1 MILGSVTIFRCC
13 LGQYNSA
20 MKIEFRENGS
30 IGIETGGK
38 LVLRQGEQEVVI
50 EKPRV
55 SLCRCGHSANKPF
68 CDGAHKTAGFVA
80 PAAVIELKTDA

>member
-1 MILGSVTIFRCC
+1 MILGSVTIFRCR

-55 SLCRCGHSANKPF
+55 SLCRCGHSTNKPF

-80 PAAVIELKTDA
+80 PAAVIELKADA

>member
-1 MILGSVTIFRCC
+1 
-13 LGQYNSA
+13 

-30 IGIETGGK
+30 IGIETGGT
-38 LVLRQGEQEVVI
+38 LVLRQGEQEVLI
-50 EKPRV
+50 EKPKV

-68 CDGAHKTAGFVA
+68 CDGSHKTAGFVA